1 MPMFDQYKRRIDYL
15 RISVTDRC
23 NLRCVYCM
31 PEEGITLIDH
41 RDILT
46 FEEITE
52 FTRCAV
58 SMGITKARL
67 TGGEPL
73 ARKGIVNLVRMLAA
87 IEGIEDFSMTTNA
100 ILLSKYALEL
110 KTAGLG
116 RVNISLDTVDA
127 GRYKQITRGGN
138 IQEVFAGIEAAKNA
152 RLQPVKINCVIKKS
166 IDESD
171 AVAVQRYGDEHGLTV
186 RFIYEMDIEKGA
198 FSGVHGGTGG
208 DCAQCNRLRLTS
220 DGFLKPCLFND
231 ISVNIRTTE
240 YREAIQLALLQKPE
254 RGLSGTSHKFYNIG
268 G

>member
-1 MPMFDQYKRRIDYL
+1 MFDRYNRRIDYL

-31 PEEGITLIDH
+31 PQGGITRIPH

-58 SMGITKARL
+58 SMGITKVRL

-73 ARKGIVNLVRMLAA
+73 ARKGVVNLVRMLAD
-87 IEGIEDFSMTTNA
+87 IGGIEDLSMTTNA
-100 ILLSKYALEL
+100 IFLPRYAQDLHA
-110 KTAGLG
+110 AGLQ
-116 RVNISLDTVDA
+116 RVNISLDTSDA
-127 GRYKQITRGGN
+127 ERYKQITRGGN
-138 IQEVFAGIEAAKNA
+138 IQEVFQGIEAARNA
-152 RLQPVKINCVIKKS
+152 GLSPVKINCVIKQS
-166 IDESD
+166 IDEPD
-171 AVAVQRYGDEHGLTV
+171 AVAVQHYGDEHGCMV

-220 DGFLKPCLFND
+220 NGFLTPCLFSD
-231 ISVNIRTTE
+231 ISINIRTTD
-240 YREAIQLALLQKPE
+240 YREALRRALDQKPE
-254 RGLSGTSHKFYNIG
+254 RGLSSTSHKFYNIG